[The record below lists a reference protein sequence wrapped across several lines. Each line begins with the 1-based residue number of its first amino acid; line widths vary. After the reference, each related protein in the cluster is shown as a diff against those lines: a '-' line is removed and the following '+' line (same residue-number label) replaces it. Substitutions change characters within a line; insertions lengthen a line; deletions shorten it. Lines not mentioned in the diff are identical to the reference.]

1 MQVLYINLQMDPLES
16 TMTTHPFQM
25 GLEISIE
32 QYPDSHFT
40 CRDNT
45 NPQFG
50 DCLVHTW
57 ILTSTSCSEPLLTIS
72 IFNSSSSSPL
82 SSLSSGSSKSQFQWW
97 QCSLSKMLP
106 GAPSWS
112 LSAGWRSILFIQQTF
127 YSWVHPPGR
136 SLEEMFTGSSQFIS
150 GLP

>member
-1 MQVLYINLQMDPLES
+1 MQALYINLQMDPLES

-32 QYPDSHFT
+32 QYPDSHFR
-40 CRDNT
+40 CRDNP
-45 NPQFG
+45 NPKFG
-50 DCLVHTW
+50 DCLVHSW
-57 ILTSTSCSEPLLTIS
+57 ILTLTCCPEPLLTIS
-72 IFNSSSSSPL
+72 ISDLSSSSPL
-82 SSLSSGSSKSQFQWW
+82 SSLLSGSSKAMFQWW
-97 QCSLSKMLP
+97 QCSLSEMLP

-112 LSAGWRSILFIQQTF
+112 LSARWWSILFIRQTF